1 MHRAL
6 PWPISVVAFV
16 GLFIGTAAPGWGQS
30 AEAPSQHRQPN
41 KDVSRCFVPLL
52 DDDDAWARLPPV
64 EEASSARLPHWARAL
79 AGTLPRTTAAM
90 LDLDYL
96 YRTSDAFDPR
106 LRARMRWVAARAN
119 RCEYSQDYARA
130 DLLRAG
136 GNPANLDQPAAGT
149 ADLSPGEQAAL
160 RFARKM
166 TLNASSVTDEEVG
179 FLIDEFGEPAVVAMV
194 LQLAYANFQDRL
206 LTTLGIAVE
215 PEGPLAPL
223 EILFGIAPP
232 DQKPQPAARPPIPHV
247 APSDASETIAE
258 LEWKNLTFAELQ
270 RLMEEQRARP
280 SRITV
285 PVWEDVRGALDARL
299 YPPDRPLR
307 IKWSLVV
314 LGNQARLGS
323 AWINCLRT
331 FGREADQDR
340 VFEETLFWVVTR
352 SLQCLY

>member
-1 MHRAL
+1 
-6 PWPISVVAFV
+6 
-16 GLFIGTAAPGWGQS
+16 
-30 AEAPSQHRQPN
+30 
-41 KDVSRCFVPLL
+41 VPLL
-52 DDDDAWARLPPV
+52 DDDEAWARLPPV
-64 EEASSARLPHWARAL
+64 EESSAARLPHWARAL
-79 AGTLPRTTAAM
+79 AGTMPRITAAM

-106 LRARMRWVAARAN
+106 LRARMCWVAARAN

-136 GNPANLDQPAAGT
+136 GNPASLDRTAAGT

-160 RFARKM
+160 RFASKM
-166 TLNASSVTDEEVG
+166 TLNASSVTDAEVA

-206 LTTLGIAVE
+206 LTTLGIAIE

-223 EILFGIAPP
+223 EVLFVTASP
-232 DQKPQPAARPPIPHV
+232 DQKPQPAVRPPLPET
-247 APSDASETIAE
+247 APDGAPERITDR
-258 LEWKNLTFAELQ
+258 EWKTLSFAQLQ
-270 RLMEEQRARP
+270 TLMEDQRARP

-285 PVWEDVRGALDARL
+285 PVWDDVRLLDPQR
-299 YPPDRPLR
+299 YPADRPLR

-314 LGNQARLGS
+314 LGNQPRLGM
-323 AWINCLRT
+323 AWLNCLRT

-352 SLQCLY
+352 SLQCFY

>member
-1 MHRAL
+1 MRASIS
-6 PWPISVVAFV
+6 PICALIAT
-16 GLFIGTAAPGWGQS
+16 GLIIGAAAPGLGQS
-30 AEAPSQHRQPN
+30 AAAPSQHGQP
-41 KDVSRCFVPLL
+41 DRDDSRGRVPLL
-52 DDDDAWARLPPV
+52 DDDEAWARLPPV
-64 EEASSARLPHWARAL
+64 EEASGARLPHWARAL
-79 AGTLPRTTAAM
+79 AGTMPRITAAM
-90 LDLDYL
+90 LDLDYF

-136 GNPANLDQPAAGT
+136 GNPASLDQPAGGT

-160 RFARKM
+160 RFASKM
-166 TLNASSVTDEEVG
+166 TLNASSVTDAEVG
-179 FLIDEFGEPAVVAMV
+179 FLIDEFGESAVVAMV

-206 LTTLGIAVE
+206 LTTLGIAIE

-223 EILFGIAPP
+223 EVLFVTASP
-232 DQKPQPAARPPIPHV
+232 DQKPQPAVRPPLPET
-247 APSDASETIAE
+247 APDDAPERITDR
-258 LEWKNLTFAELQ
+258 EWKTLSFAQLQ
-270 RLMEEQRARP
+270 TLMEDQRARP

-285 PVWEDVRGALDARL
+285 PVWDNVRSALDPRL
-299 YPPDRPLR
+299 YSPDRPVR

-314 LGNQARLGS
+314 LGNQPRLGS

-352 SLQCLY
+352 SLQCFY

>member
-1 MHRAL
+1 MHAFRL
-6 PWPISVVAFV
+6 PFSSLIAA
-16 GLFIGTAAPGWGQS
+16 GLVIGAAAPGLGQP
-30 AEAPSQHRQPN
+30 AAALSQHGQPN
-41 KDVSRCFVPLL
+41 RDDSRSRVPLL
-52 DDDDAWARLPPV
+52 DDDEAWARLPPV
-64 EEASSARLPHWARAL
+64 EEASGARLPHWARAL

-136 GNPANLDQPAAGT
+136 GNPASLDQPAAG
-149 ADLSPGEQAAL
+149 ASDLSPGEQAAL
-160 RFARKM
+160 RFASKM
-166 TLNASSVTDEEVG
+166 TLNASSVTDAEVA

-194 LQLAYANFQDRL
+194 LQLANANFQDRL
-206 LTTLGIAVE
+206 LTTLGIAIE

-223 EILFGIAPP
+223 DVLFVTASP
-232 DQKPQPAARPPIPHV
+232 DQKPQPAARPPLPET
-247 APSDASETIAE
+247 APDDAPERITD
-258 LEWKNLTFAELQ
+258 LEWKTLNFAQLQ
-270 RLMEEQRARP
+270 TLMEDQRTRQP
-280 SRITV
+280 RIDV
-285 PVWEDVRGALDARL
+285 PLWDDVRRLLDPQR
-299 YPPDRPLR
+299 YPADRPLR

-314 LGNQARLGS
+314 LGNQPRLGM
-323 AWINCLRT
+323 AWLNCLRT

-352 SLQCLY
+352 SLRCFY